1 MKKRSFNGLQCW
13 EPMSPFCS
21 RILFGQQWL
30 RCKTCGCKEESSEEV
45 KKETWLHSCMTH
57 VPKAPSM
64 SSLVIWGAQILPFPS
79 MNCGSQAKHKKDSC
93 NTLRLHVTAIHNCGE
108 GNAAVWR
115 RKIRK
120 TKTAKRPRRFL
131 GHWVGI
137 WHALWFIL
145 TLLRLLLF
153 FQQGVVPAQEQDAR
167 KKRTE
172 ALFKLQLRVEAL
184 KGLPQVATGC
194 H

>member
-1 MKKRSFNGLQCW
+1 
-13 EPMSPFCS
+13 
-21 RILFGQQWL
+21 
-30 RCKTCGCKEESSEEV
+30 
-45 KKETWLHSCMTH
+45 MTH

-64 SSLVIWGAQILPFPS
+64 SSLVICGAQILPFPS

-131 GHWVGI
+131 GHWVGTC
-137 WHALWFIL
+137 
-145 TLLRLLLF
+145 TLIRFDL
-153 FQQGVVPAQEQDAR
+153 
-167 KKRTE
+167 
-172 ALFKLQLRVEAL
+172 
-184 KGLPQVATGC
+184 ATLAAVSSTGRGPGTGTRRAEKA

>member
-1 MKKRSFNGLQCW
+1 
-13 EPMSPFCS
+13 
-21 RILFGQQWL
+21 
-30 RCKTCGCKEESSEEV
+30 
-45 KKETWLHSCMTH
+45 MTH

-64 SSLVIWGAQILPFPS
+64 SSLVISGAQILPFPS
-79 MNCGSQAKHKKDSC
+79 NCGSQAKHKKDSY

-137 WHALWFIL
+137 
-145 TLLRLLLF
+145 
-153 FQQGVVPAQEQDAR
+153 
-167 KKRTE
+167 
-172 ALFKLQLRVEAL
+172 
-184 KGLPQVATGC
+184 
-194 H
+194 